1 MQKVMHILT
10 DSNIGGAGRLLIN
23 YLHNFDRSQFDIV
36 VVLPENAALKP
47 LVEAEGYPVWEMHNG
62 RDRSFDRK
70 AVAELRAM
78 IRKFQP
84 DIVHTHSSFS
94 GKLAAWQCHVKK
106 RFYTRHCAFDP
117 PRILTTFPGKQINGL
132 VNNTLAT
139 DIVAVAEAAKK
150 NLTDTGVDAR
160 KIHVII
166 NGVEPM
172 RAASAEEVNALRD
185 RLGIFQNDFVCGIS
199 ARLEPYKGHRYL
211 LETAAIVLRDHP
223 NVRFLLVGDGSCR
236 AELEAQAISL
246 GVADHVCFTGFVDDV
261 APYYALMDVNL
272 NCSIGTETSSLAL
285 SEGMSL
291 GVPCIATTFG
301 GNPYMVTDGKNGFLV
316 PERDP
321 AAMAE
326 KICAL
331 MDDPALRKKLSA
343 GAREVYETKFTASTM
358 TRQLES
364 MYEGNLKT

>member
-1 MQKVMHILT
+1 MK
-10 DSNIGGAGRLLIN
+10 
-23 YLHNFDRSQFDIV
+23 
-36 VVLPENAALKP
+36 
-47 LVEAEGYPVWEMHNG
+47 NG

-94 GKLAAWQCHVKK
+94 GRLAAYQCHVKK

-117 PRILTTFPGKQINGL
+117 PRWLTTFPGRQINGWI
-132 VNNTLAT
+132 NNKLST

-150 NLTDTGVDAR
+150 NLTDTGVDAK
-160 KIHVII
+160 KISVII

-172 RAASAEEVNALRD
+172 RVASAEEVKALRG
-185 RLGIFQNDFVCGIS
+185 RLGIAPDDFVCGLS

-236 AELEAQAISL
+236 ADLEAQAVSL
-246 GVADHVCFTGFVDDV
+246 GVADHVIFTGFVDDV

-291 GVPCIATTFG
+291 GIPCIATTFG

-326 KICAL
+326 KIIEL
-331 MDDPALRKKLSA
+331 IEDPALRKKLSA
-343 GAREVYETKFTASTM
+343 GALEAYKTKFTASTM

-364 MYEGNLKT
+364 MYEGDLKT